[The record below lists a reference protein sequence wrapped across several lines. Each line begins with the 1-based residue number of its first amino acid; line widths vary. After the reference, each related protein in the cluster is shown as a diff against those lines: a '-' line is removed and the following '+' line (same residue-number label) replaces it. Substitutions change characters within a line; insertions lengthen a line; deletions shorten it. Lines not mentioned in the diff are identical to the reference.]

1 MAQSTLD
8 FLNSD
13 LKNGAFDQQFL
24 IDNFEK
30 FGRLLTALGIARDGD
45 VHWDELVEI
54 FNDPEAVLNKA
65 YKWGDPDFEGEEL
78 AGNVGDFINAFD
90 FEVIDEAV
98 QEAVK
103 DHLDIVGTPKKII
116 LLDQEISNVQT
127 KFGFYLFG
135 TPAPNP
141 GIGMSLFIE
150 GSLPND
156 VEIPIVKGNQPN
168 TNNLVLSLIFNV
180 GVSIDEG
187 LGITIQPNSL
197 GLVKSNGAGAGSSI
211 QLKYGLKFEKEN
223 NEPIV
228 LLQMGDDSRI
238 EFGSA
243 ETAIIGKV
251 NTKGKFE
258 LTYEA
263 KVKDGKIIIKPGEND
278 NFLKKIVGE
287 EGIESNFELPIAWSV
302 EGIFFPGS
310 GGLEISIPT
319 HIQIGPIEIQ
329 GITLRGKPEG
339 NDFTASI
346 SADIKG
352 TLGPMDAVVN
362 GMGFKGIFSFPN
374 SGGEFANG
382 KMDFTPAFLPPTGV
396 GLSIDGGGFVG
407 GGFLFLDFDK
417 GEYAG
422 GLELEFKGT
431 IALKAI
437 GVLNTKMP
445 DGSDGFS
452 LIIIITAEFV
462 PIQLGFG
469 FTLNGVGGLLG
480 VNRTM
485 ELEPLRLGVYDGS
498 LNSILFPKDI
508 VANANR
514 IINDVQRI
522 FPPYEGNF
530 IFGPMAKL
538 GWGTPTLISVE
549 LGLVIEVPDPVRLAI
564 LGVMRLNLPTE
575 KLALIYIQI
584 NFLAA
589 IDFDKKQFS
598 LDASLINS
606 RILTF
611 TLTGDMAIRIY
622 WGDDAN
628 FLFTVGGF
636 HPAYKPP
643 PLGLPPLKRLALI
656 IFSGNPDI
664 RAESYFAVT
673 SNTVQFGAKLSL
685 SAKAGPAE
693 VHGYLSLDALIQFN
707 PFYFLV
713 SFGAMLAVRIF
724 GEDLLSV
731 RIEMSLEGPAP
742 WHAWG
747 KATVSISFFF
757 FSIDVTVKFD
767 VTFGKDKKKVAPP
780 VEVFQPL
787 IEAFKKQGN
796 WEAQAVPGT
805 SLMVSLRQISKEEQ
819 GDDLILHPS
828 GVIQVNQ
835 KVVPLELEINK
846 FGENVP
852 KEGQTYFEI
861 ESLKIGD
868 DEFDKSNL
876 KEQFAPAQYRKM
888 TDAEKL
894 SKKSFEKYLSGA
906 KVKGSDELQASYVAA
921 LEAAY
926 ELSYVPDT
934 RAIVLYMVLEFL
946 IDIFLKNNATA
957 KSPLGFK
964 SKRPSALDAPRMAVN
979 TEPFVI
985 ANADTLTMHRNDLVF
1000 ASEAEADVAYQSM
1013 VADDPT
1019 LITEL
1024 AVMPKYQLN

>member
-8 FLNSD
+8 FLTSE
-13 LKNGAFDQQFL
+13 LKNKTVSQQFL

-30 FGRLLTALGIARDGD
+30 FGRLLAALGIARNGD
-45 VHWDELVEI
+45 VHWDDLVEF
-54 FNDPEAVLNKA
+54 FNDPEAVLSKA
-65 YKWGDPDFEGEEL
+65 YKWGAPDFESEEL
-78 AGNVGDFINAFD
+78 SDNISDFVEAFD
-90 FEVIDEAV
+90 FEVLDEAI
-98 QEAVK
+98 QEGVK
-103 DHLDIVGTPKKII
+103 NHLDILGTPKKFI
-116 LLDQEISNVQT
+116 LLDQEVSNVQT
-127 KFGFYLFG
+127 KFGFYLFRI
-135 TPAPNP
+135 PAPNP
-141 GIGMSLFIE
+141 GLGISLFIE

-156 VEIPIVKGNQPN
+156 VEVPIVQGNQPN
-168 TNNLVLSLIFNV
+168 ANNIVLSLIFNV
-180 GVSIDEG
+180 GVNINEG
-187 LGITIQPNSL
+187 LGVTIQPNKL
-197 GLVKSNGAGAGSSI
+197 DLVKSNGGGPGSSI
-211 QLKYGLKFEKEN
+211 QLKFGLKFEKEN

-228 LLQMGDDSRI
+228 LLQMGDESRI

-243 ETAIIGKV
+243 STAIIGKV

-258 LTYEA
+258 LVYEA
-263 KVKDGKIIIKPGEND
+263 GVKDGKIVIKPGKND
-278 NFLKKIVGE
+278 NFLKKLVGE
-287 EGIESNFELPIAWSV
+287 EGIESNFELPIAWGI
-302 EGIFFPGS
+302 EGILFPGS

-329 GITLRGKPEG
+329 GLTLKAKPEG
-339 NDFTASI
+339 KEFSTSI

-469 FTLNGVGGLLG
+469 FTLIGVGGLLG
-480 VNRTM
+480 LNRTM

-498 LNSILFPKDI
+498 LNSILFPKDV

-538 GWGTPTLISVE
+538 GWGTPTLISLE
-549 LGLVIEVPDPVRLAI
+549 LGLVIEVPNPVRLAI

-575 KLALIYIQI
+575 QLAIIYIQI
-584 NFLAA
+584 NFLAT
-589 IDFDKKQFS
+589 IDFDKKQFT

-643 PLGLPPLKRLALI
+643 PLGLPALKRLSLI

-724 GEDLLSV
+724 GEDLLSIRV
-731 RIEMSLEGPAP
+731 EMSLEGPAP

-747 KATVSISFFF
+747 KATISISFFF

-767 VTFGKDKKKVAPP
+767 VTFGKDKKEIAPP
-780 VEVFQPL
+780 VEVFEPL
-787 IEAFKKQGN
+787 VKALRHQGN
-796 WEAQAVPGT
+796 WEAQSVPGT
-805 SLMVSLRQISKEEQ
+805 NLMVSLRQISKEEQ

-828 GVIQVNQ
+828 GVIQVSQ
-835 KVVPLELEINK
+835 KIVPLHLSINK

-852 KEGQTYFEI
+852 KPGQNYFEI
-861 ESLKIGD
+861 EALKIGD
-868 DEFDKSNL
+868 DTFDTSDL
-876 KEQFAPAQYRKM
+876 KEQFAPSQFNKM

-894 SKKSFEKYLSGA
+894 SKKSFEKFRSGV
-906 KVKGSDELQASYVAA
+906 KVKGSDKLEASYIAA
-921 LEAAY
+921 MDAAY

-934 RAIVLYMVLEFL
+934 RQIVVFMILEFL
-946 IDIFLKNNATA
+946 IETFLKNSAA
-957 KSPLGFK
+957 SKSALSHEP
-964 SKRPSALDAPRMAVN
+964 KRASALDAPTMRVS

-985 ANADTLTMHRNDLVF
+985 ANADTLTMHRNDLEF
-1000 ASEAEADVAYQSM
+1000 ASEAEADVAYKEM
-1013 VADDPT
+1013 VAADPS
-1019 LITEL
+1019 LVTEL